1 MQGVLNRD
9 RISALVL
16 LAFSIA
22 YGVLAY
28 DIELYFVAPD
38 DPFTPRTFP
47 IALSWAGGAVALLIL
62 ILPGKGTPT
71 FSLDAIK
78 AMDWPRI
85 LGLCVL
91 MIAYGLTIK
100 RFGFLISTSLFLI
113 CGYWLLGERRWWLLL
128 LASIPVAVGFQFI
141 LHGLLG
147 VYITDPMLKALG
159 VIR

>member
-47 IALSWAGGAVALLIL
+47 IALSWAGGIVALLIL
-62 ILPGKGTPT
+62 ILPGQGR
-71 FSLDAIK
+71 AH
-78 AMDWPRI
+78 
-85 LGLCVL
+85 
-91 MIAYGLTIK
+91 
-100 RFGFLISTSLFLI
+100 
-113 CGYWLLGERRWWLLL
+113 L
-128 LASIPVAVGFQFI
+128 LARRDQGDGLAAHFGPVRAHDRLRPDHQAFSAF
-141 LHGLLG
+141 
-147 VYITDPMLKALG
+147 
-159 VIR
+159 